1 MKTSTL
7 QDIKQNKK
15 ALIKHAYK
23 ILKKNHRSR
32 RKFTGDEDAWES
44 LIIGD
49 LAFDF
54 NAYAWEE
61 VDGEETIIVTVYPV
75 DYNDE
80 VFGWANISEYVRLL
94 TKDMKTKTITEEWKV
109 NA

>member
-1 MKTSTL
+1 M
-7 QDIKQNKK
+7 
-15 ALIKHAYK
+15 KHAYK

-32 RKFTGDEDAWES
+32 RKFTGDEDEWES
-44 LIIGD
+44 LIIKD

-61 VDGEETIIVTVYPV
+61 VDGEETIIVTVYAV
-75 DYNDE
+75 EYDDGDE
-80 VFGWANISEYVRLL
+80 VFGFADTSTYVRLL